1 MPTPTVISQSLP
13 IRVTSTQSKNQ
24 LNVPKQ
30 QFRVIEGSLRSEST
44 TTSVTAS
51 TWVQLEKGKASRWSL
66 LRSQVLKDMLM
77 NRKRQILRETNIWQ
91 ANTATWPMTLKVW
104 KSGDSNLRTVKRAT
118 LNNKAIWT
126 GKNLNHWVCRLGLT
140 TRNSKKVITRWFL
153 YLGRIISSSE
163 FSRRMRSSLWVTFK
177 NWLKLRGMKM

>member
-1 MPTPTVISQSLP
+1 MLTLTVISQNLP
-13 IRVTSTQSKNQ
+13 IRVTLTQSKNQ

-30 QFRVIEGSLRSEST
+30 RFRVIEGSLRSEST

-51 TWVQLEKGKASRWSL
+51 TWVQLEKGKASRLSL

-77 NRKRQILRETNIWQ
+77 NIKRKIQRETKLWQ
-91 ANTATWPMTLKVW
+91 ANTATWHLTLKVW
-104 KSGDSNLRTVKRAT
+104 KSGDLNQRTVKRAT
-118 LNNKAIWT
+118 LNNRAIWT
-126 GKNLNHWVCRLGLT
+126 GKNLYHWVCRLGLT
-140 TRNSKKVITRWFL
+140 TRNSKLAITRRFL

-163 FSRRMRSSLWVTFK
+163 FSRRKRSSLWATFK